1 MGRHATK
8 LALAVFLAGLASGC
22 TTVPLN
28 VGSIPNTPRSTIVA
42 PGASSYVPTAVA
54 LPTTDDVA
62 DVPPGYVSFCIRFP
76 DQCQATPG
84 APSSIQLSD
93 AAWRTIKKVNANVN
107 ELIWPEDD
115 QTHYGRAEYWNIP
128 TDGYGDCEDYALTKR
143 KALIDQGFPQPAL
156 RIAVVDTPR
165 NGRHAVLTVA
175 TDKGDFVLDN
185 LRDEIV
191 SWNATGYT
199 WIERQDPKRP
209 MGWVSLRGAD
219 RMIAANEQPVASVTN
234 AIAAQPVSSMSTR

>member
-1 MGRHATK
+1 M
-8 LALAVFLAGLASGC
+8 
-22 TTVPLN
+22 
-28 VGSIPNTPRSTIVA
+28 
-42 PGASSYVPTAVA
+42 
-54 LPTTDDVA
+54 A

-76 DQCQATPG
+76 DQCQATPN

-93 AAWRTIKKVNANVN
+93 AAWRTITKVNANIN
-107 ELIWPEDD
+107 KSIWPEDD

-143 KALIDQGFPQPAL
+143 KALIGEGFPQQAL

-191 SWNATGYT
+191 AWNATGYT

-219 RMIAANEQPVASVTN
+219 RMIASNAQPVASVAN
-234 AIAAQPVSSMSTR
+234 AIPSQPVANISAR

>member
-8 LALAVFLAGLASGC
+8 LALATVLAVLACGC
-22 TTVPLN
+22 TTVPLS
-28 VGSIPNTPRSTIVA
+28 VGSIPSTPRASFIG
-42 PGASSYVPTAVA
+42 PDASSYVPTAVA
-54 LPTTDDVA
+54 LPATDDVA
-62 DVPPGYVSFCIRFP
+62 DIPPGYVSFCIRFA
-76 DQCQATPG
+76 DQCQATPN
-84 APSSIQLSD
+84 APSSIPLTST
-93 AAWRTIKKVNANVN
+93 AWLTIKKVNANVN
-107 ELIWPEDD
+107 DAIWPEDD
-115 QTHYGRAEYWNIP
+115 LRHYGRAEYWNIP

-143 KALIDQGFPQPAL
+143 KALIDQGFPQQAL
-156 RIAVVDTPR
+156 RIAVVDTPN

-185 LRDEIV
+185 LREEIV

-219 RMIAANEQPVASVTN
+219 RMIASNDQPVASVTD
-234 AIAAQPVSSMSTR
+234 AIPAQPASSLSTR

>member
-1 MGRHATK
+1 MGRYATK
-8 LALAVFLAGLASGC
+8 LALAAVLAGLAGGC
-22 TTVPLN
+22 TTVPLS
-28 VGSIPNTPRSTIVA
+28 VGSIPNLPRSYVA
-42 PGASSYVPTAVA
+42 PQTSSYLPTAPA

-62 DVPPGYVSFCIRFP
+62 DVPPGYVSFCIRFA
-76 DQCQATPG
+76 DQCQATPN
-84 APSSIQLSD
+84 APSSIQLTD
-93 AAWRTIKKVNANVN
+93 AAWRTIAKVNANIN
-107 ELIWPEDD
+107 EAIWPEDD

-143 KALIDQGFPQPAL
+143 KALIGEGFPQQAL

-191 SWNATGYT
+191 AWNATGYT

-219 RMIAANEQPVASVTN
+219 RMIASNAQPAASVAN
-234 AIAAQPVSSMSTR
+234 AIAAGPSTTTR